1 MRSYCICIT
10 YIATFILLQ
19 FSQSE
24 AHVHKHHIRYA
35 QAHHSHSHLK
45 DNLLRLRQADL
56 IGNET
61 TVNEKIEDTNP
72 KPSTG
77 LNNEIG
83 NETSEEAT
91 PKAPTG
97 LIKEVGKCQF
107 PSDAGLTAVTPH
119 AKNAGWAMAPDEQ
132 CSPGSYCPYACPP
145 GKVMAQWN
153 PNAKAYTYP
162 QSMDGGLYCDHDG
175 QVKKPFPEKP
185 YCVPGTGGVGAH
197 NKIGKGVSFCQTVL
211 PGGESMLIPTHVEDS
226 TELAVPGTN
235 YWCKTAAHYY
245 INPPGVSVE
254 EACVWG
260 DESKPVGNWSPYV
273 AGANTDESGKTFV
286 KVGWNPIF
294 TGSALSRTPP
304 QFGVK
309 ITCDGGGCNGTPCS
323 IDPAV
328 GGVGNVQSA
337 TKATGAGGADFCVVT
352 VPKGSKANIEVFS
365 SGPSH
370 DTSGEKSQKSSNTEP
385 SSSSTSAASIATP
398 APTASKDSEEK
409 SEEKPEEKLAEK
421 LEDSHDNNLLI
432 GSSGP
437 EIEEPS
443 IASSLSSKEEKPK
456 LFSAIPD
463 SEEEHSVQVNLKPDA
478 FPSQGATFEAT
489 PEVTEESIPTPST
502 SEPDHLFDEPPASIQ
517 HTDNAINHS
526 TSNHSSPRPAL
537 YETETELTS
546 MASAGTEHTAAITS
560 HTISGTAQQASMA
573 SVNKIY
579 SYSNLIQIG
588 LLISVF
594 NFFY

>member
-1 MRSYCICIT
+1 MRSYCVCFT
-10 YIATFILLQ
+10 YFATLILLQ
-19 FSQSE
+19 FCQSE

-35 QAHHSHSHLK
+35 QAHHHSHLK
-45 DNLLRLRQADL
+45 NHLLRIRQTDL
-56 IGNET
+56 TGNGT
-61 TVNEKIEDTNP
+61 IVNEKTEESDP
-72 KPSTG
+72 KSSTS

-83 NETSEEAT
+83 IKTSEDAT
-91 PKAPTG
+91 PNAPTG
-97 LIKEVGKCQF
+97 LNKEVGKCQF

-211 PGGESMLIPTHVEDS
+211 PGSESMLIPTHVEDS

-245 INPPGVSVE
+245 INPPGVGVE

-260 DESKPVGNWSPYV
+260 NASKPVGNWSPYV
-273 AGANTDESGKTFV
+273 AGANTDESGRTFV

-294 TGSALSRTPP
+294 TGSALSSTPP

-328 GGVGNVQSA
+328 GGVGKVQSA
-337 TKATGAGGADFCVVT
+337 NTATGAGGADFCVVT

-370 DTSGEKSQKSSNTEP
+370 ITSEENSPKPSKSES
-385 SSSSTSAASIATP
+385 SSSSTSVAEIATP
-398 APTASKDSEEK
+398 APTESKDL
-409 SEEKPEEKLAEK
+409 EEKPEKSP
-421 LEDSHDNNLLI
+421 DTNLLS

-437 EIEEPS
+437 RIENSS
-443 IASSLSSKEEKPK
+443 ITSLSPTKEEKPK
-456 LFSAIPD
+456 LFSDIPVSKD
-463 SEEEHSVQVNLKPDA
+463 EHEVQVNLKPDA
-478 FPSQGATFEAT
+478 SPSQGVTYDTT
-489 PEVTEESIPTPST
+489 PEVTYDAKLEATEESGPILTN
-502 SEPDHLFDEPPASIQ
+502 SEPDHLFDESPSVIP
-517 HTDNAINHS
+517 HTNNVINHPAP
-526 TSNHSSPRPAL
+526 NHPSPRPAL
-537 YETETELTS
+537 FETETKLTS
-546 MASAGTEHTAAITS
+546 IESAGIEHTAAITS
-560 HTISGTAQQASMA
+560 NTIHESAQQASMA

-594 NFFY
+594 NLLY